1 MKKTFKFDW
10 FLVSVILIVVIILV
24 GLGGLFYYKLSNS
37 MTVFSALI
45 DNVFN
50 YLEESADS
58 FNGKSLSGS
67 VALEVEGKNT
77 SLSDYSWLGIE
88 DKRKI
93 FLSYGI
99 DYQDKLISVDMK
111 SSCDK
116 DKVFLFDAYLEGG
129 NGYFGLGD
137 LYDKKIMVPIS
148 WYDNLFKNRRSSYKS
163 ILEELRLSLINS
175 LREEY
180 FSKDYVTISEKKILK
195 TTLNLDSDNYMV
207 MKSDVINYLLNDS
220 KFLKGVADFFD
231 IKEGKVRKYL
241 EGELKRRE
249 DVDIDIILYTK
260 NGKFVQLEL
269 VRDSYQVLFKKEGE
283 SKYSY
288 LVDKLGNVLYNGDI
302 SIVRDNN
309 DTSIDIKYND
319 IEKDVGLRFK
329 INSSYEVGKVI
340 SKKEIGEAVNY
351 SDISDDE
358 LRGIYS
364 KIIEVIGVDYLDI
377 D

>member
-220 KFLKGVADFFD
+220 KFLNGVADFFD
-231 IKEGKVRKYL
+231 IKENKVRKYL

-364 KIIEVIGVDYLDI
+364 KIIEVIGVDYLNI

>member
-99 DYQDKLISVDMK
+99 DYQDKLISIDMK

-129 NGYFGLGD
+129 NGYFGLGY

-148 WYDNLFKNRRSSYKS
+148 WYDSLFKNRRSSYKS

-241 EGELKRRE
+241 EEELKRRE

-269 VRDSYQVLFKKEGE
+269 VRDSYQVLFKKVGE

-288 LVDKLGNVLYNGDI
+288 LVDKLGNVLYNGNI

-319 IEKDVGLRFK
+319 IDEDVGLRFK

-351 SDISDDE
+351 SDISDEE

-364 KIIEVIGVDYLDI
+364 KIIEVIGVDYLNI

>member
-1 MKKTFKFDW
+1 MKRSFKFDW
-10 FLVSVILIVVIILV
+10 FLGGVILVVVIILV

-45 DNVFN
+45 DNVFS

-77 SLSDYSWLGIE
+77 SLADYSWLGIE

-99 DYQDKLISVDMK
+99 DYQNKLISVDMK

-116 DKVFLFDAYLEGG
+116 DKVFLFDAYLVGG
-129 NGYFGLGD
+129 NGYFSLGD

-148 WYDNLFKNRRSSYKS
+148 WYDSLFKNRRNSYKS

-207 MKSDVINYLLNDS
+207 MKRDIINYLLNDS
-220 KFLKGVADFFD
+220 KFLRGVTDFFD
-231 IKEGKVRKYL
+231 IKESKVRKYL
-241 EGELKRRE
+241 ERELKRRE

-269 VRDSYQVLFKKEGE
+269 VRDSYLVLFKKEGN

-319 IEKDVGLRFK
+319 IEEDVGLRFK

-340 SKKEIGEAVNY
+340 SKKEIGDVVSY
-351 SDISDDE
+351 SDISEEE

-364 KIIEVIGVDYLDI
+364 KLIEVIGVDYLDI